1 MVSTVNE
8 AVIVE
13 AVRTPHGRRNGALA
27 NWHPVNLL
35 AETLTALID
44 RTGIDPALVDDVIT
58 GCVIQIGEQAV
69 NIGRNAVLAAG
80 YPESVPATTV
90 DRQCGS
96 AQQAIHFAAQAIRS
110 GDYDVAIAAGVES
123 MTRVPM
129 TSSISNDLGQDPYS
143 DRLAAR
149 YADRGGI
156 QGQGLA
162 AELIAQEWGFSR
174 GELDE
179 YSLRSHQL
187 AAAATAG
194 GRFAREI
201 VPVKGVNGL
210 VETDEGIRPD
220 TSLEKLGSLRTVFKA
235 DGVITAGNASQISDG
250 ASAVLLMSE
259 KKAKELGLPV
269 RARIRT
275 MSLAAADPIRMLT
288 APMPATRKALQK
300 SGLSM
305 NDIDVVKI
313 NEAFAPVV
321 LGWQREL
328 EADPNKVN
336 PNGGA
341 IALGH
346 PLGASGTRLMTTL
359 LHELERRDATLGLQT
374 MCEAGG
380 LANATIIERV

>member
-1 MVSTVNE
+1 MNE
-8 AVIVE
+8 AVIIE
-13 AVRTPHGRRNGALA
+13 AVRTPHGRRNGTLA
-27 NWHPVNLL
+27 GWHPVDLL
-35 AETLTALID
+35 AETLTALVD
-44 RTGIDPALVDDVIT
+44 RTGIDPAIVDDVIA

-80 YPESVPATTV
+80 FPETVPATTI

-143 DRLAAR
+143 DRIVAR

-162 AELIAQEWGFSR
+162 AEMISQMWGLSR
-174 GELDE
+174 TELDE
-179 YSLRSHQL
+179 FSLRSHQL
-187 AAAATAG
+187 AAAATAE
-194 GRFAREI
+194 GRFKREI
-201 VPVKGVNGL
+201 IPVEGAKGV
-210 VETDEGIRPD
+210 VECDEGIRPD
-220 TSLEKLGSLRTVFKA
+220 TSLEKLGSLRSAFKPN
-235 DGVITAGNASQISDG
+235 GVITAGNASQISDG
-250 ASAVLLMSE
+250 ASAVLLMSAQ
-259 KKAKELGLPV
+259 KAAALGLKG
-269 RARIRT
+269 RARVHT
-275 MSLAAADPIRMLT
+275 MSLAASDPITMLT
-288 APMPATRKALQK
+288 APIPATRKALEK
-300 SGLSM
+300 SGLSIS
-305 NDIDVVKI
+305 DIDVIEI

-328 EADPNKVN
+328 GADPEKVN

-346 PLGASGTRLMTTL
+346 PLGASGTRLMATL
-359 LHELERRDATLGLQT
+359 LHELERRDATFGLQT

-380 LANATIIERV
+380 LANATIIERL

>member
-1 MVSTVNE
+1 MHE
-8 AVIVE
+8 AVIIE

-27 NWHPVNLL
+27 GWHPVDLL
-35 AETLTALID
+35 AETLTALVD
-44 RTGIDPALVDDVIT
+44 RSGIDPAIVDDVIA

-80 YPESVPATTV
+80 FPETVPATTI

-110 GDYDVAIAAGVES
+110 GDYDVAIAGGVES

-129 TSSISNDLGQDPYS
+129 TSSISNDLNQDPYS
-143 DRLAAR
+143 DHIVAR

-162 AELIAQEWGFSR
+162 AEMISQMWGLSR
-174 GELDE
+174 AELDE
-179 YSLRSHQL
+179 FSLRSHQL
-187 AAAATAG
+187 AGAATAE
-194 GRFAREI
+194 GRFKREI
-201 VPVKGVNGL
+201 IPLEGSKGL
-210 VETDEGIRPD
+210 LQTDEGIRSD
-220 TSLEKLGSLRTVFKA
+220 TSLEKLGNLRPAFRP

-250 ASAVLLMSE
+250 ASAVLLMSAE
-259 KKAKELGLPV
+259 KAAALGLKP
-269 RARIRT
+269 RARMHT
-275 MSLAAADPIRMLT
+275 MSLAASDPITMLT
-288 APMPATRKALQK
+288 APIPATQKALAK
-300 SGLSM
+300 SGLSLS
-305 NDIDVVKI
+305 DIDVIEI

-328 EADPNKVN
+328 GADPEKVN

-359 LHELERRDATLGLQT
+359 LHELERRDATFGLQT

-380 LANATIIERV
+380 LANATIIERL

>member
-1 MVSTVNE
+1 MHE
-8 AVIVE
+8 AVIIE

-27 NWHPVNLL
+27 GWHPVDLL
-35 AETLTALID
+35 AETLTAVID
-44 RTGIDPALVDDVIT
+44 RSGIDPAIVDDVIA

-80 YPESVPATTV
+80 FPETVPATTI

-110 GDYDVAIAAGVES
+110 GDYDVAIAGGVES

-129 TSSISNDLGQDPYS
+129 TSSITNDLKQNPYS
-143 DRLAAR
+143 DRIVAR
-149 YADRGGI
+149 YADQGGI

-162 AELIAQEWGFSR
+162 AEMISEMWKLNR
-174 GELDE
+174 TELDE

-187 AAAATAG
+187 AHAATTE
-194 GRFAREI
+194 GRFKREI
-201 VPVKGVNGL
+201 HPIEGVNGL
-210 VETDEGIRPD
+210 IESDEGIRPD
-220 TSLEKLGSLRTVFKA
+220 TSLEKLGSLRSAFKPN
-235 DGVITAGNASQISDG
+235 GVITAGNASQISDG
-250 ASAVLLMSE
+250 ASAVLLMSAE
-259 KKAKELGLPV
+259 KAAALGLKP
-269 RARIRT
+269 RARIHT
-275 MSLAAADPIRMLT
+275 MSLAASDPITMLT
-288 APMPATRKALQK
+288 APIPATQKALDK
-300 SGLSM
+300 SGLSVG
-305 NDIDVVKI
+305 DIDVFEI

-328 EADPNKVN
+328 GVDPEKVN

-346 PLGASGTRLMTTL
+346 PLGASGTRLFTTL
-359 LHELERRDATLGLQT
+359 LHELERRDATFGLQT

-380 LANATIIERV
+380 LANATIIERL

>member
-1 MVSTVNE
+1 VHE

-13 AVRTPHGRRNGALA
+13 AVRTPHGRRNGALSG
-27 NWHPVNLL
+27 WHPVDLL
-35 AETLTALID
+35 AETLTALVD
-44 RTGIDPALVDDVIT
+44 RTGIDPAIVDDVIA

-80 YPESVPATTV
+80 FPESVPATTI

-110 GDYDVAIAAGVES
+110 GDCEVAIAAGVES

-129 TSSISNDLGQDPYS
+129 TSSISNDLNQNPYS
-143 DRLAAR
+143 DRIVAR
-149 YADRGGI
+149 YADQGGI

-162 AELIAQEWGFSR
+162 AELISQQWGLSR
-174 GELDE
+174 TELDE
-179 YSLRSHQL
+179 FSLRSHRL
-187 AAAATAG
+187 AAAATAE
-194 GRFAREI
+194 GRFDREI
-201 VPVKGVNGL
+201 IPLEGTTGV
-210 VETDEGIRPD
+210 VRSDEGIRPD
-220 TSLEKLGSLRTVFKA
+220 TSLEKLGGLRPAFKP

-250 ASAVLLMSE
+250 ASAVLLMSAA
-259 KKAKELGLPV
+259 KAAALGLKP
-269 RARIRT
+269 RARVHT
-275 MSLAAADPIRMLT
+275 MSLAASDPITMLT
-288 APMPATRKALQK
+288 APIPATRKALQK
-300 SGLSM
+300 SGLSLS
-305 NDIDVVKI
+305 DIDVIEI

-328 EADPNKVN
+328 DVDPEKVN

-359 LHELERRDATLGLQT
+359 LHELERRDATFGLQT

-380 LANATIIERV
+380 LANATIIERL

>member
-1 MVSTVNE
+1 MND
-8 AVIVE
+8 AFVIE
-13 AVRTPHGRRNGALA
+13 AVRTPLGRRGGALA
-27 NWHPVNLL
+27 DWHPVNLL
-35 AETLTALID
+35 AETLNALVA
-44 RTGIDPALVDDVIT
+44 RSGIDPASIDDVIS

-80 YPESVPATTV
+80 FPETVPATTI

-96 AQQAIHFAAQAIRS
+96 SQQAIHFAAQAIRS

-129 TSSISNDLGQDPYS
+129 TSSISNDLNQDPYS
-143 DRLAAR
+143 DRIVAR
-149 YADRGGI
+149 YADEGGI

-162 AELIAQEWGFSR
+162 AELISQMWGLSR
-174 GELDE
+174 SEIDQFA
-179 YSLRSHQL
+179 LRSHQL
-187 AAAATAG
+187 AAAATAE

-201 VPVKGVNGL
+201 IALDGANGPL
-210 VETDEGIRPD
+210 HSDEGIRPD
-220 TSLEKLGSLRTVFKA
+220 TSLEKLAGLRTVFKP

-250 ASAVLLMSE
+250 ASAVLLMSD
-259 KKAKELGLPV
+259 KKATELGLKA
-269 RARIRT
+269 RARVHT
-275 MSLAAADPIRMLT
+275 MSLAASSPITMLT
-288 APMPATRKALQK
+288 APIPATRKALEK
-300 SGLSM
+300 AGLSM
-305 NDIDVVKI
+305 NDIDVVEI

-328 EADPNKVN
+328 EVDPERVN

-359 LHELERRDATLGLQT
+359 LHELERRDATFGLQT

-380 LANATIIERV
+380 LANATILERL

>member
-1 MVSTVNE
+1 VHE

-13 AVRTPHGRRNGALA
+13 AVRTPHGRRNGALSG
-27 NWHPVNLL
+27 WHPVDLL
-35 AETLTALID
+35 AETLTALVD
-44 RTGIDPALVDDVIT
+44 RTGIDPAIVDDVIA

-80 YPESVPATTV
+80 FPESVPATTI

-110 GDYDVAIAAGVES
+110 GDYEVAIAAGVES

-129 TSSISNDLGQDPYS
+129 TSSISNDLNQNPYS
-143 DRLAAR
+143 DRIVAR
-149 YADRGGI
+149 YADQGGI

-162 AELIAQEWGFSR
+162 AELISQQWGLSR
-174 GELDE
+174 TELDE
-179 YSLRSHQL
+179 FSLRSHRL
-187 AAAATAG
+187 AAAATAE
-194 GRFAREI
+194 GRFDREI
-201 VPVKGVNGL
+201 IPLEGTTGV
-210 VETDEGIRPD
+210 VRSDEGIRPD
-220 TSLEKLGSLRTVFKA
+220 TSLEKLGGLRPAFKP

-250 ASAVLLMSE
+250 ASAVLLMSAA
-259 KKAKELGLPV
+259 KAAALGLKP
-269 RARIRT
+269 RARVHT
-275 MSLAAADPIRMLT
+275 MSLAASDPITMLT
-288 APMPATRKALQK
+288 APIPATRKALQK
-300 SGLSM
+300 SGLSLS
-305 NDIDVVKI
+305 DIDVIEI

-328 EADPNKVN
+328 DVDPEKVN

-359 LHELERRDATLGLQT
+359 LHELERRDATFGLQT

-380 LANATIIERV
+380 LANATIIERL

>member
-1 MVSTVNE
+1 MSE
-8 AVIVE
+8 AVIIE
-13 AVRTPHGRRNGALA
+13 AVRTPQGRRNGALA
-27 NWHPVNLL
+27 DWHPVNLL
-35 AETLTALID
+35 AETLVALID
-44 RTGIDPALVDDVIT
+44 RTGIDPAIVDDVIS

-80 YPESVPATTV
+80 FPETVPAITI

-143 DRLAAR
+143 DRIVAR

-174 GELDE
+174 TELDE
-179 YSLRSHQL
+179 FSLRSHQL
-187 AAAATAG
+187 AAAATSE

-201 VPVKGVNGL
+201 IPLNGSNGL
-210 VETDEGIRPD
+210 LESDECIRPD
-220 TSLEKLGSLRTVFKA
+220 TSLEKLASLRSAFKP

-250 ASAVLLMSE
+250 ASAVLLMSD
-259 KKAKELGLPV
+259 KKAAELGLKA
-269 RARIRT
+269 RARVHT
-275 MSLAAADPIRMLT
+275 MSLAASDPIRMLT
-288 APMPATRKALQK
+288 APIPATRKALEK

-305 NDIDVVKI
+305 SDIDIVEI

-328 EADPNKVN
+328 EVDPDKVN

-359 LHELERRDATLGLQT
+359 LHELERRDATFGLQT

-380 LANATIIERV
+380 LANTTIIERM

>member
-1 MVSTVNE
+1 MVTTVHE
-8 AVIVE
+8 AVIIE

-27 NWHPVNLL
+27 GWHPVDLL
-35 AETLTALID
+35 AETLTALVD
-44 RTGIDPALVDDVIT
+44 RSGIDPAIVDDVIA

-80 YPESVPATTV
+80 FPETVPATTI

-110 GDYDVAIAAGVES
+110 GDYDVAIAGGVES

-129 TSSISNDLGQDPYS
+129 TSSISNDLNQDPYS
-143 DRLAAR
+143 DRIVAR

-162 AELIAQEWGFSR
+162 AEMISQMWGLSR
-174 GELDE
+174 AELDE
-179 YSLRSHQL
+179 FSLRSHRL
-187 AAAATAG
+187 ADAATAE
-194 GRFAREI
+194 GRFKREI
-201 VPVKGVNGL
+201 IPLEGSKGL
-210 VETDEGIRPD
+210 VQTDEGIRSD
-220 TSLEKLGSLRTVFKA
+220 TSLEKLGSLRPAFKP

-250 ASAVLLMSE
+250 ASAVLLMSAE
-259 KKAKELGLPV
+259 KAAALGLKP
-269 RARIRT
+269 RARMHT
-275 MSLAAADPIRMLT
+275 MSLAASDPITMLT
-288 APMPATRKALQK
+288 APIPATQKALAK
-300 SGLSM
+300 SGLALS
-305 NDIDVVKI
+305 DIDVIEI

-328 EADPNKVN
+328 GADPEKVN

-359 LHELERRDATLGLQT
+359 LHELERRDATFGLQT

-380 LANATIIERV
+380 LANATIIERL